1 MVLGILN
8 SRYYQALFTTIQDWL
23 RSCALIYRLIGLTDY
38 SRHHLPQRHTSI
50 LKELKVSIRLG
61 NPILVELGKY
71 LLTVSRN
78 TGGCHELLLLVLEEL
93 GIQVLMLI
101 IHCSFWF
108 LLK

>member
-8 SRYYQALFTTIQDWL
+8 SRYYQALFTTIRDWFW
-23 RSCALIYRLIGLTDY
+23 ALIYRLIRLTDN

-71 LLTVSRN
+71 LLTVRCN
-78 TGGCHELLLLVLEEL
+78 TGG
-93 GIQVLMLI
+93 
-101 IHCSFWF
+101 
-108 LLK
+108 